1 MRAQNSPTSH
11 SSSAAHAGGRE
22 FSLQSPEAVA
32 PPKSSSDR
40 SALIAAAAQL
50 FSRYG
55 FKQTTLR
62 EIARTA
68 GRPLSAVR
76 REFGGKSGLIESV
89 LGTGGPS
96 ARPRLLRGSDNSL
109 QQDICHLIEWEASR
123 MGGHKELIDSL
134 LPDDPDE
141 PERTRIAGNLSF
153 SSADV
158 IGERLR
164 RHRNLT
170 AAERQFLLYAIQSV
184 GLALGFVRPKVA
196 APATI
201 RSRVRKLSGIL
212 AESIER
218 GEPQP
223 NRFRFLPPSLLP
235 V

>member
-1 MRAQNSPTSH
+1 MRAQNFPASH
-11 SSSAAHAGGRE
+11 FGRAAHAGARE
-22 FSLQSPEAVA
+22 FSLQSPAAVE
-32 PPKSSSDR
+32 PQKPSSDR

-50 FSRYG
+50 FSRHG

-89 LGTGGPS
+89 LGIAGPG
-96 ARPRLLRGSDNSL
+96 ARPRFERGSDNPL
-109 QQDICHLIEWEASR
+109 QHDICRLIEWEASR
-123 MGGHKELIDSL
+123 MWGHKKLIASI
-134 LPDDPDE
+134 LPHDPDE
-141 PERTRIAGNLSF
+141 RERTRMAGSLSF

-170 AAERQFLLYAIQSV
+170 DAERQFLLYAIQSV
-184 GLALGFVRPKVA
+184 GLALGFVRPPVA
-196 APATI
+196 DPAST
-201 RSRVRKLSGIL
+201 RSRVRKLAGIL

-218 GEPQP
+218 GEPLP
-223 NRFRFLPPSLLP
+223 NRFRLLTPSLLP